1 MKILY
6 NKYDK
11 ALISDL
17 PVASFPGR
25 IEVIQGIPQAERAIR
40 YLLSQDILGFDTE
53 TKPCFQKGQT
63 NQVALL
69 QVSSPDVCFLFRLN
83 QTGLPRCVLPL
94 LSDRRITKVGLSIK
108 EDLNKLR
115 AYHGF
120 RDGRFVELQD
130 FAGEFGIEDKSLRKL
145 YANVFGEKISKRQQL
160 SNWEADVLTE
170 AQKLYAATDAWAC
183 IQLYQELLRLREEG
197 YRLEKMPEPEPETE
211 PINITAE

>member
-11 ALISDL
+11 SLIADIT
-17 PVASFPGR
+17 VASFPGR
-25 IEVIQGIPQAERAIR
+25 IEVVQGIPQAERAIR
-40 YLLSQDILGFDTE
+40 YLLAQDILGFDTE
-53 TKPCFQKGQT
+53 TKPCFQKGQA

-83 QTGLPRCVLPL
+83 QIGLPRCVLSL
-94 LSDRRITKVGLSIK
+94 LSDKRITKVGLSIK

-115 AYHGF
+115 VYREF
-120 RDGRFVELQD
+120 RSGNFLDLQD
-130 FAGEFGIEDKSLRKL
+130 FVGEFGIEDKSLRKL

-160 SNWEADVLTE
+160 SNWEADVLTD

-183 IQLYQELLRLREEG
+183 IRLYQELLRLREVG
-197 YRLEKMPEPEPETE
+197 FRLEKVPEPVLETV
-211 PINITAE
+211 NITSE